1 MKIWWHIF
9 NYCIEAL
16 LHVKQEP
23 LINVSFESNYSLNV
37 KARCGVSESIRTKI
51 YSLDD
56 VLPIKSLTR
65 GFIVVRNIITTFTNK
80 RKNIL

>member
-51 YSLDD
+51 Y
-56 VLPIKSLTR
+56 I
-65 GFIVVRNIITTFTNK
+65 FIRWCDANK
-80 RKNIL
+80 IFNMRFYRSSEYHNYIHG